1 MSKIETAQEAILDA
15 IIRTA
20 TRQETRGASTTYSKD
35 IGPEVRNLAGAYEGL
50 VNAERSAKRPIEF
63 G

>member
-1 MSKIETAQEAILDA
+1 MSKIEDAQEAILDA

-20 TRQETRGASTTYSKD
+20 KRREDATTTYSKD

-50 VNAERSAKRPIEF
+50 VSAERRAKMPLEF